1 VKLYTAK
8 QSLAIECHT
17 IQLPQLRDCMT
28 YSAFR
33 CTIGLSYVKFTLT
46 SRDLFI
52 HRPYAEVFTY
62 IFYVSLD
69 RPPNVFFFKK
79 ALLRPNCK
87 ECLITELVAHASP
100 IK

>member
-62 IFYVSLD
+62 IFV
-69 RPPNVFFFKK
+69 RVFRQATKCFF
-79 ALLRPNCK
+79 
-87 ECLITELVAHASP
+87 
-100 IK
+100 